1 MFVYE
6 LRNKRDI
13 EFKTIIKIINET
25 HYIRKLIKRLNSYIK
40 ITKSIMIIL
49 NLTKV
54 ANVAFDTTYQ
64 KYWLARFLSSLCLGT
79 LSVCVAWQIYD
90 ISRNPLHL
98 GLVGLIMSGGWP
110 LLIVIGI
117 PIALLNYAAFFSL
130 TKKKILLR

>member
-1 MFVYE
+1 M
-6 LRNKRDI
+6 
-13 EFKTIIKIINET
+13 
-25 HYIRKLIKRLNSYIK
+25 S
-40 ITKSIMIIL
+40 IL

-98 GLVGLIMSGGWP
+98 GLVGLTQFIP
-110 LLIVIGI
+110 LL
-117 PIALLNYAAFFSL
+117 LLVVVTGYSADNFNRK
-130 TKKKILLR
+130 T